1 MENLFE
7 NKSWYNM
14 PIEAK
19 SGKSTDIHIYDE
31 IGVHGVTAKSFLEDL
46 KGLKGKDIT
55 VHINSTG
62 GDVFQGQ
69 AIYTALKN
77 YTGKV
82 TVKIEG
88 LAASMATIIALA
100 ADRVEMTSNSLFMIH
115 SPMSNVFGN
124 KSQMRKQINALE
136 KVETTMLSVY
146 KAKTNISED
155 EIEQM
160 MARETWLSAHEALEL
175 GFVDEVLGAVKV
187 VARYDLSGY
196 QNKTPEQI
204 LNTLN
209 IDNPKN
215 ESTMSEDLKTWFV
228 GQISDLKNMITGNA
242 EEPQVKTE
250 ETVQEPT
257 AETATETVAETV
269 AEEVS
274 VDDLKAQLES
284 LTAERDELSQKLSVQ
299 KEKSN
304 ESKEDMKTQF
314 DQMAQRIAKLEAT
327 PSVTLAENEPQVIQK
342 QKETDSWDDF
352 AKSLIS

>member
-1 MENLFE
+1 MESIYE
-7 NKSWYNM
+7 NKSWYSI
-14 PIEAK
+14 PTIEAK
-19 SGKSTDIHIYDE
+19 GKSTDIHIYDE
-31 IGVHGVTAKSFLEDL
+31 IGVHGITAKSFLEDL
-46 KGLKGKDIT
+46 RGLKGKDLT

-77 YTGKV
+77 YNGKV

-100 ADRVEMTSNSLFMIH
+100 ADKVEMTSNSLFMIH

-124 KSQMRKQINALE
+124 KAQMRKQINALE

-187 VARYDLSGY
+187 VAKYDLSGY
-196 QNKTPEQI
+196 QNKTSEEI

-209 IDNPKN
+209 IDNLTEKK
-215 ESTMSEDLKTWFV
+215 STMSEDLKTWFV
-228 GQISDLKNMITGNA
+228 GQVSELKEMITGKTEEPKA
-242 EEPQVKTE
+242 QEVVTEVAEPVVEEPQVNELQSQLDSLTE
-250 ETVQEPT
+250 E
-257 AETATETVAETV
+257 
-269 AEEVS
+269 
-274 VDDLKAQLES
+274 
-284 LTAERDELSQKLSVQ
+284 RDNLSQKLSVQ

-304 ESKEDMKTQF
+304 ESKEEMKTQF

-327 PSVTLAENEPQVIQK
+327 PSVTLAENEPQIVEKKTQPS
-342 QKETDSWDDF
+342 DWDTMAQNIF
-352 AKSLIS
+352 N

>member
-7 NKSWYNM
+7 NKSWYAM
-14 PIEAK
+14 PTIEAK
-19 SGKSTDIHIYDE
+19 GKSTDIHIYDE

-46 KGLKGKDIT
+46 KDLKGKDIT

-77 YTGKV
+77 YSGKV

-100 ADRVEMTSNSLFMIH
+100 ADKVEMTSNSLFMIH

-124 KSQMRKQINALE
+124 KAQMRKQINALE

-146 KAKTNISED
+146 KAKTNISEN

-204 LNTLN
+204 LNTLYSN
-209 IDNPKN
+209 NPK
-215 ESTMSEDLKTWFV
+215 EKSTMSEDLKTWFV

-250 ETVQEPT
+250 ETGQEPT
-257 AETATETVAETV
+257 AETATE
-269 AEEVS
+269 EVN

-284 LTAERDELSQKLSVQ
+284 LTNERDNLSQKLSVQ

-304 ESKEDMKTQF
+304 ESKEEMKTQF

-327 PSVTLAENEPQVIQK
+327 PSVTLAENEPQIVEKK
-342 QKETDSWDDF
+342 QEVNGWDKMSQDIF
-352 AKSLIS
+352 K

>member
-7 NKSWYNM
+7 NKSWYDM

-19 SGKSTDIHIYDE
+19 TGKSTDIHIYDE

-77 YTGKV
+77 YSGKV

-100 ADRVEMTSNSLFMIH
+100 ADKVEMTSNSLFMIH

-209 IDNPKN
+209 INNPK
-215 ESTMSEDLKTWFV
+215 EKSTMSEDLKTWFV

-257 AETATETVAETV
+257 AETATEQVN
-269 AEEVS
+269 

-284 LTAERDELSQKLSVQ
+284 LTNERDELSQKLSVQ
-299 KEKSN
+299 KEKTN
-304 ESKEDMKTQF
+304 ESKEETKTQF
-314 DQMAQRIAKLEAT
+314 DQMAQRISKLEAT
-327 PSVTLAENEPQVIQK
+327 PSVTLAENEPKVQADKVAPK
-342 QKETDSWDDF
+342 DEWGDLGRSFFK
-352 AKSLIS
+352 

>member
-7 NKSWYNM
+7 NKSWYDM

-19 SGKSTDIHIYDE
+19 TGKSTDIHIYDE

-77 YTGKV
+77 YSGKV

-209 IDNPKN
+209 INNPK
-215 ESTMSEDLKTWFV
+215 EKSTMSEDLKTWFV

-242 EEPQVKTE
+242 EELQVKTE
-250 ETVQEPT
+250 ETVQEP
-257 AETATETVAETV
+257 AAVTATE
-269 AEEVS
+269 EVN

-284 LTAERDELSQKLSVQ
+284 LTTERDDLSQKLSVQ

-304 ESKEDMKTQF
+304 ESKEEMKTQF
-314 DQMAQRIAKLEAT
+314 DQMAQRISKLEAT
-327 PSVTLAENEPQVIQK
+327 PSVTLAENEPQVVQK
-342 QKETDSWDDF
+342 QKETDGWDNL
-352 AKSLIS
+352 AKSLLG

>member
-1 MENLFE
+1 MESIYE
-7 NKSWYNM
+7 EKSWYSI
-14 PIEAK
+14 PSIEAK
-19 SGKSTDIHIYDE
+19 GKSTDIHIYDE
-31 IGVHGVTAKSFLEDL
+31 IGVHGITAKSFLQDL
-46 KGLKGKDIT
+46 KDLKGKDIT

-77 YTGKV
+77 YSGKV

-124 KSQMRKQINALE
+124 KAQMRKQINALE

-146 KAKTNISED
+146 KAKTKISEE

-160 MARETWLSAHEALEL
+160 MARETWMSAHEALEL
-175 GFVDEVLGAVKV
+175 GFVDDVLGAVKV
-187 VARYDLSGY
+187 VAKYDLSGY

-209 IDNPKN
+209 IDNLKK

-228 GQISDLKNMITGNA
+228 GQISDLKQMITGNA
-242 EEPQVKTE
+242 TEQPQATTE
-250 ETVQEPT
+250 EV
-257 AETATETVAETV
+257 AKETVTEAV
-269 AEEVS
+269 KEEVN
-274 VDDLKAQLES
+274 VDDLKAQLS
-284 LTAERDELSQKLSVQ
+284 ALTEERDTLSQKLSAE
-299 KEKSN
+299 KEKAN
-304 ESKEDMKTQF
+304 ESKEDFKTQF
-314 DQMAQRIAKLEAT
+314 DTMAQRISKLEAT
-327 PSVTLAENEPQVIQK
+327 PSVTLAENEPKVSTEKSVQK
-342 QKETDSWDDF
+342 DEWADLG
-352 AKSLIS
+352 KSLFK

>member
-1 MENLFE
+1 MYEN
-7 NKSWYNM
+7 NSWYSI
-14 PIEAK
+14 PTIEAK
-19 SGKSTDIHIYDE
+19 GKSTDIHIYDE
-31 IGVHGVTAKSFLEDL
+31 IGAHGITAKGFLEDL
-46 KGLKGKDIT
+46 KGLKGKDVV

-77 YTGKV
+77 YSGKV

-115 SPMSNVFGN
+115 SPMSSVFGN
-124 KSQMRKQINALE
+124 KATMRKQVNALE

-146 KAKTNISED
+146 KAKTNISEE

-175 GFVDEVLGAVKV
+175 GFVDEVLGSVKV
-187 VARYDLSGY
+187 VAKYDLSGFE
-196 QNKTPEQI
+196 NKTPEQI

-209 IDNPKN
+209 VDNLKVKN
-215 ESTMSEDLKTWFV
+215 KMSDDLKTWFSAQVTELKGLIV
-228 GQISDLKNMITGNA
+228 G
-242 EEPQVKTE
+242 KTE
-250 ETVQEPT
+250 EVVAPAVEPV
-257 AETATETVAETV
+257 VAAPV
-269 AEEVS
+269 AVEPNAP
-274 VDDLKAQLES
+274 DLEGLQSQLEA
-284 LTAERDELSQKLSVQ
+284 LTEERDSLSQKLSVQ

-304 ESKEDMKTQF
+304 ESKEETKTQF

-327 PSVTLAENEPQVIQK
+327 PSTMLSANEPTIGVK
-342 QKETDSWDDF
+342 PSTTPNEWDSM
-352 AKSLIS
+352 AKSMFN

>member
-7 NKSWYNM
+7 NKSWYTI
-14 PIEAK
+14 PTIEAK
-19 SGKSTDIHIYDE
+19 GKSTDIHIYDE

-77 YTGKV
+77 YSGKV

-100 ADRVEMTSNSLFMIH
+100 ADKVEMTSNSLFMIH

-124 KSQMRKQINALE
+124 KAQMRKQINALE

-146 KAKTNISED
+146 KAKTNISEN

-175 GFVDEVLGAVKV
+175 GFIDEVLGAVKV
-187 VARYDLSGY
+187 VAIYDLSGY

-209 IDNPKN
+209 INNSK
-215 ESTMSEDLKTWFV
+215 EKSTMSEDLKTWFV

-250 ETVQEPT
+250 EAVQEPT
-257 AETATETVAETV
+257 VETATEVN
-269 AEEVS
+269 
-274 VDDLKAQLES
+274 VDDLKAQLDS
-284 LTAERDELSQKLSVQ
+284 LTSERDALSQKLSVQ
-299 KEKSN
+299 KEKTN
-304 ESKEDMKTQF
+304 ESKEETKTQF

-327 PSVTLAENEPQVIQK
+327 PSVTLAENEPKVQADKVAPK
-342 QKETDSWDDF
+342 DEWGDLARSFFK
-352 AKSLIS
+352 

>member
-7 NKSWYNM
+7 TKSWYNM

-19 SGKSTDIHIYDE
+19 AGKSTDIHIYDE
-31 IGVHGVTAKSFLEDL
+31 IGVNGVSAKSFLEDL

-88 LAASMATIIALA
+88 LAASMATIISLA
-100 ADRVEMTSNSLFMIH
+100 ADRVEMTANSLFMIH

-124 KSQMRKQINALE
+124 KAQMRKQINALE

-146 KAKTNISED
+146 KAKTSISED

-160 MARETWLSAHEALEL
+160 MARETWLSAQEALEL
-175 GFVDEVLGAVKV
+175 GFVDEVTGAVDV
-187 VARYDLSGY
+187 IARYDLSGY
-196 QNKTPEQI
+196 QNKTPEEI

-209 IDNPKN
+209 IDNHKK
-215 ESTMSEDLKTWFV
+215 ESTMQEDLKTWFV
-228 GQISDLKNMITGNA
+228 GQISDLKEMIVG
-242 EEPQVKTE
+242 KTDE
-250 ETVQEPT
+250 QPTEAT
-257 AETATETVAETV
+257 AEAVAQESQEQPV
-269 AEEVS
+269 EASNDVNVE
-274 VDDLKAQLES
+274 DLKAQLAS
-284 LTAERDELSQKLSVQ
+284 LTEERDSLSQKLSTQ
-299 KEKSN
+299 KEKLN
-304 ESKEDMKTQF
+304 ESKEGFKTQF
-314 DQMAQRIAKLEAT
+314 EQMTQRISKLEAT
-327 PSVTLAENEPQVIQK
+327 PSVTLAEQEPKVSSKNQAPK
-342 QKETDSWDDF
+342 DDWTELG
-352 AKSLIS
+352 KSLFK

>member
-196 QNKTPEQI
+196 QNKTAEEI

-209 IDNPKN
+209 IDNHKK

-228 GQISDLKNMITGNA
+228 GQISDLKEMIVGKA
-242 EEPQVKTE
+242 EEPQAEAEQVATE
-250 ETVQEPT
+250 EVK
-257 AETATETVAETV
+257 AEQPEANIDE
-269 AEEVS
+269 
-274 VDDLKAQLES
+274 LKSELDALKQ
-284 LTAERDELSQKLSVQ
+284 ERDELSQKLSVE
-299 KEKSN
+299 KEKAN
-304 ESKEDMKTQF
+304 ESKQGFKTQF
-314 DQMAQRIAKLEAT
+314 EEMAQRISKLEAT
-327 PSVTLAENEPQVIQK
+327 PSVTLAEQEPKVTSK
-342 QKETDSWDDF
+342 KDVVKDEW
-352 AKSLIS
+352 AELGKSLFK

>member
-1 MENLFE
+1 MENVYE
-7 NKSWYNM
+7 NKSWYSM
-14 PIEAK
+14 PTIEAK
-19 SGKSTDIHIYDE
+19 AGRSTCIHIYDE
-31 IGVHGVTAKSFLEDL
+31 IGVHGITAKTFLEDL
-46 KGLKGKDIT
+46 KKLKGKDVTI
-55 VHINSTG
+55 HINSTG

-124 KSQMRKQINALE
+124 KAQMRKQINALE

-196 QNKTPEQI
+196 QNKTAEEI

-209 IDNPKN
+209 IDNHKK

-228 GQISDLKNMITGNA
+228 GQISDLKEMIVGKA
-242 EEPQVKTE
+242 EEPQAEAEQVATE
-250 ETVQEPT
+250 EVK
-257 AETATETVAETV
+257 AE
-269 AEEVS
+269 
-274 VDDLKAQLES
+274 Q
-284 LTAERDELSQKLSVQ
+284 SQKLSVE
-299 KEKSN
+299 KEKAN
-304 ESKEDMKTQF
+304 ESKQGFKTQF
-314 DQMAQRIAKLEAT
+314 EEMAQRISKLEAT
-327 PSVTLAENEPQVIQK
+327 PSVTLAEQEPKVTSK
-342 QKETDSWDDF
+342 KDVVKDEW
-352 AKSLIS
+352 AELGKSLFK

>member
-1 MENLFE
+1 MESIYEQN
-7 NKSWYNM
+7 SWYSM
-14 PIEAK
+14 PSIEAK
-19 SGKSTDIHIYDE
+19 GKSTDIHIYDE
-31 IGVHGVTAKSFLEDL
+31 IGVHGITAKSFLEDL

-77 YTGKV
+77 YSGKV

-124 KSQMRKQINALE
+124 KAQMRKQINALE

-146 KAKTNISED
+146 KAKTNISET

-187 VARYDLSGY
+187 VAKYDLSGY

-209 IDNPKN
+209 IDNLKK

-228 GQISDLKNMITGNA
+228 GQISDLKQMITGNA
-242 EEPQVKTE
+242 TEEPQAKTE
-250 ETVQEPT
+250 EAVQEPT
-257 AETATETVAETV
+257 VETATQ
-269 AEEVS
+269 EVN
-274 VDDLKAQLES
+274 VDDLKAQLDS
-284 LTAERDELSQKLSVQ
+284 LTEERDNLSQKLSVQ

-304 ESKEDMKTQF
+304 ESKEEMKTQF
-314 DQMAQRIAKLEAT
+314 ETMAQRIAKLEAT
-327 PSVTLAENEPQVIQK
+327 PSVTLAENEPQIVETIK
-342 QKETDSWDDF
+342 KELSEWDKMSQNMF
-352 AKSLIS
+352 K

>member
-1 MENLFE
+1 MENVYE
-7 NKSWYNM
+7 NKSWYSI
-14 PIEAK
+14 PTIEAK
-19 SGKSTDIHIYDE
+19 AGRSTCIHIYDE
-31 IGVHGVTAKSFLEDL
+31 IGVHGITAKTFLEDL
-46 KGLKGKDIT
+46 KKLKGKDVTI
-55 VHINSTG
+55 HINSTG

-124 KSQMRKQINALE
+124 KAQMRKQINALE

-196 QNKTPEQI
+196 QNKTAEEI

-209 IDNPKN
+209 NDNHKK

-228 GQISDLKNMITGNA
+228 GQISDLKEMIVGKA
-242 EEPQVKTE
+242 EEPQAETTEQAPVENTVEATE
-250 ETVQEPT
+250 EVQTNEI
-257 AETATETVAETV
+257 
-269 AEEVS
+269 
-274 VDDLKAQLES
+274 ES
-284 LTAERDELSQKLSVQ
+284 LKEELNALKDERDSLSQELSLE
-299 KEKSN
+299 KEKAN
-304 ESKEDMKTQF
+304 ESKEEFKTQF
-314 DQMAQRIAKLEAT
+314 DQMAQRISKLEAT
-327 PSVTLAENEPQVIQK
+327 PSVTLAENEPQVVKKSK
-342 QKETDSWDDF
+342 QLDGWDKL
-352 AKSLIS
+352 AKSIFE

>member
-1 MENLFE
+1 MENVYE
-7 NKSWYNM
+7 NKSWYSIPN
-14 PIEAK
+14 IEAK
-19 SGKSTDIHIYDE
+19 AGRSTCIHIYDE
-31 IGVHGVTAKSFLEDL
+31 IGVHGITAKTFLEDL
-46 KGLKGKDIT
+46 KKLKGKDVTI
-55 VHINSTG
+55 HINSTG

-124 KSQMRKQINALE
+124 KAQMRKQINALE

-196 QNKTPEQI
+196 QNKTAEEI

-209 IDNPKN
+209 IDNHKK

-228 GQISDLKNMITGNA
+228 GQISDLKEMIVGKA
-242 EEPQVKTE
+242 EEPQAEAEQAPTE
-250 ETVQEPT
+250 EVK
-257 AETATETVAETV
+257 AEQP
-269 AEEVS
+269 EVN
-274 VDDLKAQLES
+274 VDELKSELDS
-284 LTAERDELSQKLSVQ
+284 LKKERDELSQKLSLE
-299 KEKSN
+299 KEKAN
-304 ESKEDMKTQF
+304 ESKEEFKTQF
-314 DQMAQRIAKLEAT
+314 EQMTQRISKLEAT
-327 PSVTLAENEPQVIQK
+327 PSVTLAENEPKI
-342 QKETDSWDDF
+342 KESKKEADSWDNF
-352 AKSLIS
+352 AKSLLS

>member
-1 MENLFE
+1 MENVYE
-7 NKSWYNM
+7 NKSWYSM
-14 PIEAK
+14 PTIEAK
-19 SGKSTDIHIYDE
+19 AGRSTCIHIYDE
-31 IGVHGVTAKSFLEDL
+31 IGVHGITAKTFLEDL
-46 KGLKGKDIT
+46 KKLKGKDVTI
-55 VHINSTG
+55 HINSTG

-124 KSQMRKQINALE
+124 KAQMRKQINALE

-196 QNKTPEQI
+196 QNKTAEEI

-209 IDNPKN
+209 IDNHKK

-228 GQISDLKNMITGNA
+228 GQISDLKEMIVGKA
-242 EEPQVKTE
+242 EEPQAEAEQVATE
-250 ETVQEPT
+250 EVK
-257 AETATETVAETV
+257 AEQPEANIDE
-269 AEEVS
+269 
-274 VDDLKAQLES
+274 LKSELDALKQ
-284 LTAERDELSQKLSVQ
+284 ERDELSQKLSVE
-299 KEKSN
+299 KEKAN
-304 ESKEDMKTQF
+304 ESKQGFKTQF
-314 DQMAQRIAKLEAT
+314 EEMAQRISKLEAT
-327 PSVTLAENEPQVIQK
+327 PSVTLAEQEPKVTSK
-342 QKETDSWDDF
+342 KDVVKDEW
-352 AKSLIS
+352 AELGKSLFK

>member
-1 MENLFE
+1 MEHLQE
-7 NKSWYNM
+7 NKSWYSIPN
-14 PIEAK
+14 IEAK
-19 SGKSTDIHIYDE
+19 SGQSTCVHIYDE
-31 IGVHGVTAKSFLEDL
+31 IGVHGITAKSFLEDL
-46 KGLKGKDIT
+46 KKLKGKDVT

-77 YTGKV
+77 YSGKV

-124 KSQMRKQINALE
+124 KAQMRKQINALE

-155 EIEQM
+155 DIEQM

-196 QNKTPEQI
+196 QNKTPEEI

-209 IDNPKN
+209 IDNHKK

-228 GQISDLKNMITGNA
+228 GQISDLKQMIVGKA
-242 EEPQVKTE
+242 EEQQPEAAAEVAPE
-250 ETVQEPT
+250 ETQEQPQEAST
-257 AETATETVAETV
+257 DVNV
-269 AEEVS
+269 EE
-274 VDDLKAQLES
+274 LKAQLES
-284 LTAERDELSQKLSVQ
+284 LTEERDSLSQKLSSQ

-304 ESKEDMKTQF
+304 ESKEEFKTQF

-327 PSVTLAENEPQVIQK
+327 PSVTLAEKEPQVVEK
-342 QKETDSWDDF
+342 KVELSDWDKMASNIF
-352 AKSLIS
+352 K